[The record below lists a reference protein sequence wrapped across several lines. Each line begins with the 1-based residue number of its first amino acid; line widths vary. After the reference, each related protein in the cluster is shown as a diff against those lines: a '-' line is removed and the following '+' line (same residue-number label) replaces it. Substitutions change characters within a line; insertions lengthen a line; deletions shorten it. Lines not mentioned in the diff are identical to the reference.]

1 MKLSRRTNTIILWL
15 ISIGLLVSMVIA
27 FTPTLGGLFNR
38 TSTGADS
45 SAPAL
50 QVNGQTITE
59 LEIARARQNPPFNFG
74 IAGEAGADLELL
86 LLDSLVRN
94 AVFRQAAA
102 SVQVSNNEVRDA
114 VNEFRQAQNLAG
126 TRNDQAYLAL
136 IGQAGFTDSSFRAF
150 MRDQLRQERYQEQLV
165 DSVTVTDDEVLAFYE
180 VNTELY
186 QSEERI
192 LARQIV
198 LDDQQTAQEVYAQ
211 VVAGEDFAE
220 LASEFSIERADRAG
234 ALGAPA
240 GSTEPQPVGRA
251 ALPTQVANAAFALQG
266 EGVTELITV
275 GERFHI
281 VRVEEFIPS
290 GTRPFEEVAEQVRED
305 ALIVKQNAVIEQR
318 INELLAN
325 ADITV
330 PAGSPHSFE
339 NPVVATVG
347 DTEIRAAELVR
358 ETYLSPNIQQAL
370 NPQTAELVATLF
382 KPNILEQL
390 IDRELAYQ
398 GAQQLDRQFIGSRD
412 QVVISALNYISR
424 DASFTEDELTE
435 YYNANIDRFTT
446 PASAVMTRVD
456 FATLEEAMA
465 FREAMLDGT
474 EMLEAVENTS
484 GSLRDLGTVR
494 PGSVQAELDTAIFG
508 TNAFTPL
515 PDSEEEI
522 SDVLVLTETVPVIP
536 EADEPAE
543 DVSQDDAEAE
553 VPAEETEAVTDPEA
567 EEVADEDVEPV
578 ETDQAEAAD
587 EADVTEP
594 TEETRE
600 IYVVLLGV
608 RTLERV
614 RPLSEVRAQ
623 VEAAVR
629 QANRNELQ
637 SEWLDSLRETVTI
650 SNRLEEA
657 QAQIAE
663 TFETTPLPQ
672 PIEATDDAAV
682 TETEDADAED
692 IATDTTTETTDTE
705 TTDTEAADE
714 APDETGDEEAPADT
728 EPASQETPDTLEAAE
743 TVALELTTQLRDL
756 TNRTDLNAQEQAE
769 LETLQSRLNEVQEQV
784 VTLRGASGTYTV
796 ESGDTLSSISSIY
809 YGTSDHWEEILEA
822 NSYLIDDPDLI
833 FPGFV
838 LLMPELEAASE

>member
-38 TSTGADS
+38 TPTGADS

-114 VNEFRQAQNLAG
+114 VNEFRQSQNIAG

-330 PAGSPHSFE
+330 PAGSPYSFE

-435 YYNANIDRFTT
+435 YYDANIDRFTT

-465 FREAMLDGT
+465 FRQAMLDGT

-508 TNAFTPL
+508 TNAFTSL

-543 DVSQDDAEAE
+543 DISQDDAEAE
-553 VPAEETEAVTDPEA
+553 VPAEETEAETDPEA
-567 EEVADEDVEPV
+567 EEVAEEDVEPA
-578 ETDQAEAAD
+578 ETDEAEAAD

-663 TFETTPLPQ
+663 TFETTPLPE
-672 PIEATDDAAV
+672 PIEATDDAD
-682 TETEDADAED
+682 DADTD
-692 IATDTTTETTDTE
+692 DTTDETTDTE
-705 TTDTEAADE
+705 TTDEALDE
-714 APDETGDEEAPADT
+714 ETGDEVPAET
-728 EPASQETPDTLEAAE
+728 EPTSQEAPDTLEAAE

-756 TNRTDLNAQEQAE
+756 TNRTDLSTEQQAE

-796 ESGDTLSSISSIY
+796 ESGDTLSSISSSY
-809 YGTSDHWEEILEA
+809 YGTSDNWEEILEA